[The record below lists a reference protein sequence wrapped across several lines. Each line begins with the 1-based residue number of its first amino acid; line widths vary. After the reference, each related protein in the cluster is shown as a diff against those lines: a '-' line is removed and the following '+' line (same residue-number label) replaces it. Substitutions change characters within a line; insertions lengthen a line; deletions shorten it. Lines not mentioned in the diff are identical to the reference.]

1 MGVTA
6 ILLAAGQSSRMGK
19 LKGLLPWKGVTLFE
33 HQLMTLEKSSVEEI
47 IVVFGYQAEQFMK
60 LAKYFPVRMKFNKK
74 NPFGKCSSILSG
86 LQAMKNPKNNILI
99 AALDQPL
106 DTDTINSL
114 SETLEGSDHLIAVP
128 VFLGKRGHPVLF
140 SGSLHNDLLTIN
152 EETMGLRS
160 IFQKYK
166 DTVMEVSVNNPTI
179 LLNLNTPDDYQMALK
194 QQIKEDRSPC

>member
-47 IVVFGYQAEQFMK
+47 IVVVAEQFMK
-60 LAKYFPVRMKFNKK
+60 LAKYFLVRMEFNK
-74 NPFGKCSSILSG
+74 NYPFGKCSSILSG

-114 SETLEGSDHLIAVP
+114 SETLAGSGHPIAVP
-128 VFLGKRGHPVLF
+128 VFLGKRGHPILF

-166 DTVMEVSVNNPTI
+166 DTVMEVPVNNPAI

-194 QQIKEDRSPC
+194 CVFKKED